1 MTTVITSGALVIRK
15 GERLTIPGKHPL
27 TFAVAEDQA
36 AAKFDGRTVLLLPHG
51 GQTLNAVTEANSDAI
66 RKLTL
71 RYVSVSPESSGS
83 TIAVTYTLLE
93 SPLD

>member
-1 MTTVITSGALVIRK
+1 MTTVITSGALVIQK
-15 GERLTIPGKHPL
+15 GERLTIPGNHPL
-27 TFAVAEDQA
+27 TFVVAEDQA
-36 AAKFDGRTVLLLPHG
+36 AGTFDGSLVSLMPHG
-51 GQTLNAVTEANSDAI
+51 GQTLNAASSANSNGL

-71 RYVSVSPESSGS
+71 RYVSVSADSSGS